1 MIFIPNQIIKLLKN
15 IRLYNFFKRLY
26 KNFFEKFLSLEV
38 QTIEN
43 YIIKNFIDKKFGGI
57 IDIGAHL
64 GDKTKVILKFY
75 PKDNYYLFEPFN
87 NYYQILKEKFKNN
100 ENIQIFKKGVS
111 DKIDE
116 KSFYTS
122 DNIIH
127 AEGFSLYK
135 TKYLE
140 NEEKIKVLNLDSIN
154 FKEKIKLIKIDAE
167 GHEPEILIGASN
179 LILKDKP
186 ILLIETSDNTHKQ
199 INEILIKLNYI
210 LLIYEY
216 YIIKDKFID
225 YRALGDLTKLNTN
238 KVISSNR
245 FEKKFYT
252 IDKINENFQLLT
264 NSFAIP
270 KTLKESVTFKI
281 TNLS

>member
-43 YIIKNFIDKKFGGI
+43 YIIKNFTDKKFGGI

-87 NYYQILKEKFKNN
+87 NYYQILKEKFKNK

-135 TKYLE
+135 NKYLE
-140 NEEKIKVLNLDSIN
+140 NEEKIKVINLDSIN
-154 FKEKIKLIKIDAE
+154 FQEKIKLIKIDAE

-186 ILLIETSDNTHKQ
+186 ILLIETSDHTHKQ

-216 YIIKDKFID
+216 YIIKDKLID
-225 YRALGDLTKLNTN
+225 YRALGDLTKLNTD
-238 KVISSNR
+238 KVISSDR

-270 KTLKESVTFKI
+270 KTLKGSVTFKI
-281 TNLS
+281 ANLS